1 MKTRVLLVRH
11 GGTVL
16 SAEDRFA
23 GSLDVMLSDEGRMQ
37 AAALGRRLG
46 PVRIDAAFCSDM
58 KRAMDT
64 AGAVCKPHGLTPV
77 PVPGL
82 REVDHG
88 KWEGLVHKEVETQFA
103 AEYKAWDADPF
114 TAAPPGGETGLQVLA
129 RALPALQ
136 KIVAS
141 HAGQTV
147 LVVSHKA
154 TNRVLLA
161 FLMGIDPRTYRDRL
175 AQDLACLNVLDFS
188 DASHARAVV
197 VNDISHYATLP
208 A

>member
-11 GGTVL
+11 GGTTL

-23 GSLDVMLSDEGRMQ
+23 GSLDVMLSDEGRAQ
-37 AAALGRRLG
+37 AAALGRRLAN
-46 PVRIDAAFCSDM
+46 VKIDVAFCSDM
-58 KRAMDT
+58 KRAVDT
-64 AGAVCKPHGLTPV
+64 SVAVCKSHGLSPIPV
-77 PVPGL
+77 SGL

-88 KWEGLVHKEVETQFA
+88 KWEGMVHKEVETKFA
-103 AEYKAWDADPF
+103 AEYAAWDADPF
-114 TAAPPGGETGLQVLA
+114 TFAPPGGETGLQVLA

-136 KIVAS
+136 KIVVE
-141 HAGQTV
+141 HPGQTI

-154 TNRVLLA
+154 TNRLLLA
-161 FLMGIDPRTYRDRL
+161 ALMGIDPRLYRERL
-175 AQDLACLNVLDFS
+175 AQDLACLNVLDFA
-188 DASHARAVV
+188 DPAHARATV